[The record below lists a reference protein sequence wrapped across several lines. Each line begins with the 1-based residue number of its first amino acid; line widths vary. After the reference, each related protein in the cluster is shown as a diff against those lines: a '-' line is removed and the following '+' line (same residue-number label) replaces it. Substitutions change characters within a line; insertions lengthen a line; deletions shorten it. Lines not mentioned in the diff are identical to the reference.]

1 MKMFLTKIPAVLG
14 LCLIIAAPLT
24 GRAAEAKAIPA
35 NYEGGSLAFDRSKVT
50 ATLGAGQVILTQHGH
65 RIAVPAGSITEIDYA
80 TDTHRRFGAMPYM
93 HLGEIGNHYVGVAW
107 TDAATDAGAPKVE
120 ALFKLNKT
128 EYAAFLSGLER
139 MTGKQAIDTNH
150 TRTAVRY

>member
-1 MKMFLTKIPAVLG
+1 M
-14 LCLIIAAPLT
+14 IAAPLT
-24 GRAAEAKAIPA
+24 GLAAEAKAIPA
-35 NYEGGSLAFDRSKVT
+35 NYEGGSLAFDHSKVT
-50 ATLGAGQVILTQHGH
+50 ATLGAGQVILMQHGR
-65 RIAVPAGSITEIDYA
+65 RIAIPAGSITRIDCS
-80 TDTHRRFGAMPYM
+80 TDTHRRFGAAVLGAVPYA
-93 HLGEIGNHYVGVAW
+93 HLGETGNRYVGVAW
-107 TDAATDAGAPKVE
+107 TNPATDAKTPTVE